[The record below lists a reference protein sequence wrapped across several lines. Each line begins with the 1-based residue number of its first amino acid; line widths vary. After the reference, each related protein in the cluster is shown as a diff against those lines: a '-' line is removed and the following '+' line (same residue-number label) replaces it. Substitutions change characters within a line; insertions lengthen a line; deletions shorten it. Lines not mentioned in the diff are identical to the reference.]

1 MIGLI
6 VLDSCIALYLWV
18 FYFLQYFIIRFW
30 FINSIVSKET
40 NYAFKW
46 MIFIIFLDLFW
57 SKNCKSLH
65 SLWIIQK
72 HWHILVNSFW
82 PCKISGKYIF
92 LFTMFSCN
100 VIIRGLVMILQSL
113 FKCPWPLQLSR
124 CLTSSSV
131 QPPLELKFNFA
142 VNYAFWTFIDSI
154 APPLVFVCPGRSIC
168 PGKHNLG
175 LSHQPPTHHIQWTLL
190 RPKISLWQLWYSR
203 HHTPGL
209 LSLLSLLTCSK
220 ECHGK
225 HFIMG
230 QRTYWGWGWL
240 VLVPGCALDIEYTRS
255 PLLSK
260 AVISIIQT
268 C

>member
-92 LFTMFSCN
+92 LFTMFSCI

-113 FKCPWPLQLSR
+113 YKCPWPLQLSR
-124 CLTSSSV
+124 RLTSSSV

-154 APPLVFVCPGRSIC
+154 APPLVFVCAGRSIC
-168 PGKHNLG
+168 PGKH
-175 LSHQPPTHHIQWTLL
+175 SHQSPTHHIQ
-190 RPKISLWQLWYSR
+190 
-203 HHTPGL
+203 
-209 LSLLSLLTCSK
+209 
-220 ECHGK
+220 
-225 HFIMG
+225 
-230 QRTYWGWGWL
+230 RTQNT
-240 VLVPGCALDIEYTRS
+240 AT
-255 PLLSK
+255 
-260 AVISIIQT
+260 T
-268 C
+268 